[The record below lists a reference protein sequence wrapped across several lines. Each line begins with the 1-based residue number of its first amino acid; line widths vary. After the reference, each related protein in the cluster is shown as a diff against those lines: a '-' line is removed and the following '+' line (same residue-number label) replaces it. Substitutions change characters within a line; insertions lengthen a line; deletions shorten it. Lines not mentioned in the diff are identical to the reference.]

1 MIVGKGASECMFIET
16 ESDGNVKF
24 FKYLIENFWKT
35 SCDENKISDER
46 PKTAL
51 FEYEVTKGGFELT
64 IDTWIG
70 QVRIFIIYFIK
81 D

>member
-1 MIVGKGASECMFIET
+1 MIVGQGASECMFIET

-24 FKYLIENFWKT
+24 LKYLKILKDKFLVIK
-35 SCDENKISDER
+35 KISDER

-70 QVRIFIIYFIK
+70 QVRIFLIYLRKI
-81 D
+81 

>member
-1 MIVGKGASECMFIET
+1 MSH
-16 ESDGNVKF
+16 
-24 FKYLIENFWKT
+24 T
-35 SCDENKISDER
+35 SCDKKISDER

-81 D
+81 DL

>member
-24 FKYLIENFWKT
+24 FNYLKILKFCVIK
-35 SCDENKISDER
+35 KISDER

-70 QVRIFIIYFIK
+70 QVRIFF
-81 D
+81 

>member
-24 FKYLIENFWKT
+24 LKYLKILKDKFLVIK
-35 SCDENKISDER
+35 KISDER

-70 QVRIFIIYFIK
+70 QVRIFPIYLRKI
-81 D
+81 